1 MVDLSDDVLKAI
13 KALQTRFGK
22 TFIGTGT
29 EVLDKEYI
37 RKPSGIFAL
46 DYNNGG
52 GLVVAKKII
61 VIAGDESS
69 GKTATCLLAVASIQ
83 RLGGVCAWLDVEH
96 SFDAQ
101 WAAKLGV
108 DVSKLIIAQPKS
120 IEEATD
126 TMEALLMSAGFAL
139 VVLDSVA
146 SAPSDKE
153 LEESAEQKSMGGTS
167 KAVGLMMKKI
177 TARLNDV
184 QNPVE
189 TCVILIN
196 QIREKVGISFG
207 NPNYMPCGRALKFH
221 ADIIIWLRPDTQPV
235 GGKENPQGIVINF
248 IFKKNRTFP
257 PFKTGTYE
265 LLFWKGKINN
275 NQSILEAGVETGII
289 NKVGYKYT
297 YKDKSASDDKSIIDL
312 LSGKGYFTKTNI
324 KECHPKA
331 DEIVKLLL
339 ENGLAKEVG
348 SKFKLSYS
356 LGVPSPIFDKLT
368 EVNLAVEAYSVNIQK
383 LKEFFDKITR
393 NDWDALTKEIIEK
406 RKLDLHK
413 VINDDD
419 EEIPTQELDLEGL

>member
-406 RKLDLHK
+406 RKLDLCK